1 VLTVYAMSLAFMT
14 YFCMFA
20 FRKPF
25 TVATYEGVSQPGT
38 QIDLKTALVLSQI
51 IGYTLSKFIG
61 IKVNSE
67 MGRSYRAFA
76 IVAALTAA
84 EVTLILF
91 ALTPANWKM
100 VPIFFNGLC
109 LGVIWGL
116 VVAYLEGRSTSE
128 ILLAGLS
135 CSYIVATG
143 VVKDCGRWV
152 LSWGVGES
160 WMPALTGV
168 PFLLLLFLV
177 VYGLDKI
184 PEPTPDDV
192 RMRCRRAP
200 MLSADRWRFFTR
212 FGVGMITLVLFYC
225 FLTAYRDF
233 RDLYGQEIFT
243 DLGYGDTPGIFSM
256 TELPVAFGVM
266 LALAL
271 LNTVRNPRAGTAA
284 VFGLLLV
291 GMAIVGSA
299 TVLFDAGR
307 IHGVTWMILTG
318 LGGYLAYVP
327 FGSVLFD
334 RVIASTR
341 FVGTAVFA
349 IYVLDALGY
358 TGSVLVQLYKDV
370 FAAELTRLEFF
381 RNYSYLMTTLGV
393 VCSLG
398 GCFYFDSK
406 ARARQ
411 KAARQ

>member
-1 VLTVYAMSLAFMT
+1 MSLAFMT

-25 TVATYEGVSQPGT
+25 TVGTYEGVSLLGT

-67 MGRSYRAFA
+67 LGRSHRAFA
-76 IVAALTAA
+76 IVATLTAA
-84 EVTLILF
+84 EVALILF
-91 ALTPANWKM
+91 ALTPANWKI

-109 LGVIWGL
+109 LGMIWGL
-116 VVAYLEGRSTSE
+116 VVAYLEGRGTSE

-168 PFLLLLFLV
+168 PFLLLLFLI

-184 PEPTPDDV
+184 PEPNHDDV
-192 RMRCRRAP
+192 RMRCQRAP

-212 FGVGMITLVLFYC
+212 FSAGMISLILFYF

-233 RDLYGQEIFT
+233 RDLYGQEIFAN
-243 DLGYGDTPGIFSM
+243 LGYGETPGIFSM

-271 LNTVRNPRAGTAA
+271 LNTVQNPRAGTVS

-291 GMAIVGSA
+291 GMAIIGSA
-299 TVLFDAGR
+299 TVLFDTGR

-334 RVIASTR
+334 RIIASTR

-358 TGSVLVQLYKDV
+358 TGSVMIQLYKDI
-370 FAAELTRLEFF
+370 FAAESTRLDFF
-381 RNYSYLMTTLGV
+381 RNYSYFMALLGV
-393 VCSLG
+393 VCSLV
-398 GCFYFDSK
+398 GCFYFDRKVRNQVQTGS
-406 ARARQ
+406 Q
-411 KAARQ
+411 

>member
-1 VLTVYAMSLAFMT
+1 MT

-84 EVTLILF
+84 EATLILF
-91 ALTPANWKM
+91 ALTPANWKI

-109 LGVIWGL
+109 LGMIWGL
-116 VVAYLEGRSTSE
+116 VVAYLEGRGTSE

-212 FGVGMITLVLFYC
+212 YSAGMITLVLFYC

-243 DLGYGDTPGIFSM
+243 DLGYGETPGIFSM

-271 LNTVRNPRAGTAA
+271 LNTVRNSRAGTAA

-291 GMAIVGSA
+291 FSGSSFIPPPPRKVYVSFNFLA
-299 TVLFDAGR
+299 LFNSSFISFFAVALAKYMSAGFHLL
-307 IHGVTWMILTG
+307 ISLISTILS
-318 LGGYLAYVP
+318 LNP
-327 FGSVLFD
+327 FFD
-334 RVIASTR
+334 T
-341 FVGTAVFA
+341 FEPFA
-349 IYVLDALGY
+349 IENSSAI
-358 TGSVLVQLYKDV
+358 
-370 FAAELTRLEFF
+370 
-381 RNYSYLMTTLGV
+381 
-393 VCSLG
+393 
-398 GCFYFDSK
+398 FDITSSSPL
-406 ARARQ
+406 
-411 KAARQ
+411 